1 MNFTATAFIKAIEK
15 LNEKFFKILL
25 EDERRQHIVVN
36 VPVEKAKELAIGK
49 KVSIWGNISAFNYQ
63 SKWYN
68 NLFAQTVVPEEKKYL
83 LIKKTEEEGKQF
95 FRQIQFGSELFTLEF
110 VKSNFPTD
118 FKEEKENE
126 SSTKKIED
134 AIEEPTTNE
143 TDEVKG
149 LSLLQ
154 ILRSKKRSYTE
165 AQSPGFFNLEYWHL
179 QNAISHKKVQIQ
191 EDCIFT
197 NENFS
202 FFSKPQGIVKLPLL
216 YFYEQGE
223 MVDLA
228 SLAAFNKPSEPT
240 MSLP

>member
-1 MNFTATAFIKAIEK
+1 MNFTATAVIKEIEK

-36 VPVEKAKELAIGK
+36 VPVEKEKELAVGN
-49 KVSIWGNISAFNYQ
+49 KVTIWGNVSAFNYQ

-83 LIKKTEEEGKQF
+83 LVKENEQDGKRF
-95 FRQIQFGSELFTLEF
+95 FRQIQFGSEPFTLEF
-110 VKSNFPTD
+110 VKTNFASEI
-118 FKEEKENE
+118 KQEKENE
-126 SSTKKIED
+126 SLPEKIED
-134 AIEEPTTNE
+134 AIKEPTTNE

-154 ILRSKKRSYTE
+154 RLLSKKTSSTE
-165 AQSPGFFNLEYWHL
+165 IESSGFFNLEYWHL
-179 QNAISHKKVQIQ
+179 QNAISHKKVEIQ
-191 EDCIFT
+191 DDCIFT

-202 FFSKPQGIVKLPLL
+202 FFSKSQGLVKLPFL

-223 MVDLA
+223 VI
-228 SLAAFNKPSEPT
+228 E
-240 MSLP
+240 

>member
-1 MNFTATAFIKAIEK
+1 MNFTATAVIKEIEK

-36 VPVEKAKELAIGK
+36 VPVEKEKELAVGN
-49 KVSIWGNISAFNYQ
+49 KVSIWGNVSAFNYQ

-83 LIKKTEEEGKQF
+83 LVKETEQDGKKF
-95 FRQIQFGSELFTLEF
+95 FSQIQFGSEPFTLEF
-110 VKSNFPTD
+110 AKSNFPND
-118 FKEEKENE
+118 FKEDNKNDGSPER
-126 SSTKKIED
+126 TED
-134 AIEEPTTNE
+134 AIEEASTNE

-154 ILRSKKRSYTE
+154 RLLSKKTSSIE
-165 AQSPGFFNLEYWHL
+165 VQSSGFFNLEYWHL
-179 QNAISHKKVQIQ
+179 QNAISHKKVRIQ

-197 NENFS
+197 NESFS
-202 FFSKPQGIVKLPLL
+202 FFSKPQGLVKLPLL

-223 MVDLA
+223 VI
-228 SLAAFNKPSEPT
+228 E
-240 MSLP
+240 